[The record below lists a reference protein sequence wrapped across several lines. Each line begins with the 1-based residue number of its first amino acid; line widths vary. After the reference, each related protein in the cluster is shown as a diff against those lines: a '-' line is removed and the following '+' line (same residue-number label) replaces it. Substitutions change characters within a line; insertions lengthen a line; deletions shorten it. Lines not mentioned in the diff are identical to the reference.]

1 MKVYKYKDYDHF
13 VERQTFYNKKKLH
26 WVLIKEEH
34 IEWMVS
40 RCSFPST
47 IICHGTRN
55 GKEQQLFKKHTG
67 PSSYVIGTEISET
80 ATKFPMTVQHDFAIP
95 KKEWIGYFDIVYS
108 NSFDHSFDPDKTM
121 TTWIEQLANNGKMFI
136 DWNHDQNTG
145 IPHESD
151 PCSGSVKDFERFLI
165 KHKLSFTKPPLREN
179 IFGRD
184 IFSGLYEITKQR

>member
-1 MKVYKYKDYDHF
+1 MKVYKFKNYDEYVASQKEANEEKQHMSF
-13 VERQTFYNKKKLH
+13 VQLKTIKKIFDVYGPNAKNIL
-26 WVLIKEEH
+26 
-34 IEWMVS
+34 
-40 RCSFPST
+40 
-47 IICHGTRN
+47 CHGTRR
-55 GKEQQLFKKHTG
+55 GAEQKYFKHVY
-67 PSSYVIGTEISET
+67 PNAEIIGTEIGISDW
-80 ATKFPMTVQHDFAIP
+80 PMTVQHDFAIP